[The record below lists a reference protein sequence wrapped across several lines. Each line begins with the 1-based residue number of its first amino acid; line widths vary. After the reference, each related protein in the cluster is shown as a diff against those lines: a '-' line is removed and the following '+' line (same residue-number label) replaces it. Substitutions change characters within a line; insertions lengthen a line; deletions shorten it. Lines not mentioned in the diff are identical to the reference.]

1 MNVKDLLTKEIEEL
15 IKSLE
20 GMKKGSE
27 EYKTTVDAIAR
38 LTDKMNDMD
47 RIDYEYWDKK
57 ETREKDNELKLKQL
71 KSERNDRIVKNCLTL
86 LSFAGGIALT
96 IWGTKASF
104 EFEKE
109 GSITTIMGRGFI
121 NNLLPKKQ
129 N

>member
-20 GMKKGSE
+20 GMEKGSE
-27 EYKTTVDAIAR
+27 AYKTTVDAIAR

-71 KSERNDRIVKNCLTL
+71 KSEVEN
-86 LSFAGGIALT
+86 G
-96 IWGTKASF
+96 
-104 EFEKE
+104 E
-109 GSITTIMGRGFI
+109 
-121 NNLLPKKQ
+121 Q
-129 N
+129 